1 MTTPDTNAYLL
12 LGLVV
17 VFGVLAIYISGLAL
31 RLRSARRDAALIQH
45 LIDE

>member
-17 VFGVLAIYISGLAL
+17 VFGVLALYISSLAI
-31 RLRSARRDAALIQH
+31 RLRNARRDAALVQQ